1 MNAAERPG
9 LDPAAVRIV
18 LVSPEGEANMGAVA
32 RAMACFGPTDLV
44 LVTPRRPPAEE
55 ARNWACHGLPIL
67 EACRVAGS
75 LDEALEG
82 VNLAVGLT
90 RRAGKRRHRMLS
102 PKDFK
107 TEVLPRSLPGRVA
120 LVFGTEESGLS
131 NEELDRCHRL
141 VRIPSRGSL
150 NLSHAVSL
158 VLYELFGREE
168 PIRPKRGPQPASPEL
183 RRRMLDALAGHLRG
197 MGYPFHQASLEEEM
211 TKLADILER
220 AELEE
225 WETNFLGGMFKHLR
239 IQFERARA
247 SAAGSA
253 ERLET

>member
-1 MNAAERPG
+1 MDAQLNPQN
-9 LDPAAVRIV
+9 VRVV

-32 RAMACFGPTDLV
+32 RSMACFGLADLV
-44 LVTPRRPPAEE
+44 LVTPYRQPAEE
-55 ARNWACHGLPIL
+55 ARNWSCHGLPIL
-67 EACRVAGS
+67 EGCRQVES
-75 LDEALEG
+75 LEEALRG
-82 VNLAVGLT
+82 INLAAGLT

-107 TEVLPRSLPGRVA
+107 TQILPRSLPCRVA

-131 NEELDRCHRL
+131 NEELDLCHRL
-141 VRIPSRGSL
+141 VRIPSLGSL
-150 NLSHAVSL
+150 NLSHAVTL
-158 VLYELFGREE
+158 MLYELFGREE
-168 PIRPKRGPQPASPEL
+168 PVRSGKGHRPAAPEL
-183 RRRMLDALAGHLRG
+183 RRRMLDALAGHLRA

-239 IQFERARA
+239 VQFESAR
-247 SAAGSA
+247 GQ
-253 ERLET
+253 R

>member
-1 MNAAERPG
+1 MNANLRPE
-9 LDPAAVRIV
+9 DVRVV

-32 RAMACFGPTDLV
+32 RTMACFGLADLV
-44 LVTPRRPPAEE
+44 LVTPYRQPGED
-55 ARNWACHGLPIL
+55 ARNWACHGTPVL
-67 EACRVAGS
+67 EGCRLAAS

-102 PKDFK
+102 PRDFK

-120 LVFGTEESGLS
+120 LVFGTEERGLS
-131 NEELDRCHRL
+131 NDELDRCHRL
-141 VRIPSRGSL
+141 VRIPSQGSL
-150 NLSHAVSL
+150 NLAHAVTIM
-158 VLYELFGREE
+158 LYELFGREE
-168 PIRPKRGPQPASPEL
+168 PVRSGKGHQPASPEL
-183 RRRMLDALAGHLRG
+183 RRRMLDALAGHLRV

-239 IQFERARA
+239 VQFERAR
-247 SAAGSA
+247 SGPS
-253 ERLET
+253 